1 MGAAEIRAHVV
12 RNHFEPAR
20 AAQKAEITLRAG
32 DVHKELLLV
41 DRMPAVCSVLGSNR
55 LEREARVKRLRVEG
69 PHNGANT
76 LFTYEVLS

>member
-1 MGAAEIRAHVV
+1 MRADEIRGHVI

-20 AAQKAEITLRAG
+20 AARKAEITLRAG

-55 LEREARVKRLRVEG
+55 LEREARVKRLKIEG
-69 PHNGANT
+69 PHDGANA
-76 LFTYEVLS
+76 LFTYEVLA